1 MQPRSSRSSS
11 TSKLGLSLFFI
22 YLVLYGGFVLL
33 NTFSP
38 AAMEVLPWA
47 GINVAVLYGFVLII
61 GAVVLA
67 FIYGIFSRD
76 AED

>member
-1 MQPRSSRSSS
+1 MQPSSSR
-11 TSKLGLSLFFI
+11 LGLSLFAI
-22 YLVLYGGFVLL
+22 YLAMYGGFVML

-38 AAMEVLPWA
+38 STMELLPWA
-47 GINVAVLYGFVLII
+47 GINVAVLYGFALIV

-76 AED
+76 VED

>member
-1 MQPRSSRSSS
+1 MQPRSSR
-11 TSKLGLSLFFI
+11 LGMSLFAI
-22 YLVLYGGFVLL
+22 YLVLYGGFVFL

-38 AAMEVLPWA
+38 TTMEALPWA
-47 GINVAVLYGFVLII
+47 GINVAVLYGFALII

-67 FIYGIFSRD
+67 FIYGIFSSD

>member
-1 MQPRSSRSSS
+1 MQPRSSR
-11 TSKLGLSLFFI
+11 LGLSLFAI
-22 YLVLYGGFVLL
+22 YLAMYGGFVLL

-38 AAMEVLPWA
+38 DAMEFLPWA
-47 GINVAVLYGFVLII
+47 GINVAVLYGFTLII

>member
-1 MQPRSSRSSS
+1 MQPRSSR
-11 TSKLGLSLFFI
+11 LGLSLFVI
-22 YLVLYGGFVLL
+22 YLTFYGGFVLL

-38 AAMEVLPWA
+38 DTMDHLPWA
-47 GINVAVLYGFVLII
+47 GINLAVWYGFALIV

>member
-1 MQPRSSRSSS
+1 MQPRSSR
-11 TSKLGLSLFFI
+11 LGLTLFAI
-22 YLVLYGGFVLL
+22 YLAFYGGFVLL

-38 AAMEVLPWA
+38 AKMDRLPWA
-47 GINVAVLYGFVLII
+47 GINLAVWYGFALII

>member
-1 MQPRSSRSSS
+1 MQPRSSR
-11 TSKLGLSLFFI
+11 LGMSLFAI
-22 YLVLYGGFVLL
+22 YLAMYGGFVLL

-38 AAMEVLPWA
+38 ATMDRLPWA
-47 GINVAVLYGFVLII
+47 GINFAVLYGFVLII

-67 FIYGIFSRD
+67 FIYGIFSSD

>member
-1 MQPRSSRSSS
+1 MQPRSSR
-11 TSKLGLSLFFI
+11 LGMSLFAI
-22 YLVLYGGFVLL
+22 YLAMYGGFVLL

-38 AAMEVLPWA
+38 ATMDRLPWA
-47 GINVAVLYGFVLII
+47 GINIAVLYGFALII

-67 FIYGIFSRD
+67 FIYGIFSSD